1 MIDSSASLQQRLQ
14 KAKQSYVTRHLE
26 LAACH
31 ALLPFQPVALGDLLL
46 ARVTKIRQHPRIELP
61 CGRRANLFVDDEV
74 ILAAGNRYAT
84 DQFAATLPI
93 GSSAYLVA
101 GGGIAA
107 EVISRHASVKPATE
121 IEILG
126 LLADEQQ
133 QVLNL
138 SRFVTLA
145 NAPEPLATGGMR
157 ILLVVGTGMN
167 SGKTTLATAL
177 VSTLCRQACRVVA
190 AKLTGTGSGPDVWR
204 FRDAGAMAAFDFT
217 DAGLPGTWKQPTERL
232 FTIARQIINASCT
245 HEAQYLVIELADGI
259 LQEETKA
266 LIEHRD
272 FMSLCDGCFCAADCA
287 PGALMLVQQLA
298 PSRVPVLAISGTLTR
313 APLLIEEVRH
323 HTGLP
328 VLTLDQVYDP
338 RTVDIVLGELSPVR

>member
-1 MIDSSASLQQRLQ
+1 M
-14 KAKQSYVTRHLE
+14 
-26 LAACH
+26 
-31 ALLPFQPVALGDLLL
+31 QPVSLGDLLL
-46 ARVTKIRQHPRIELP
+46 ARITRIRQHPRIELP
-61 CGRRANLFVDDEV
+61 CGRRANLFTDDEV

-84 DQFAATLPI
+84 DQFAATLPTT
-93 GSSAYLVA
+93 STAHLVA

-107 EVISRHASVKPATE
+107 EVVSRHCQVKPATE
-121 IEILG
+121 IEIIG
-126 LLADEQQ
+126 LLADEHQ

-138 SRFVTLA
+138 SRFVTL
-145 NAPEPLATGGMR
+145 NPPPEELVTGGMR

-177 VSTLCRQACRVVA
+177 VSTLSRQSCRVVA

-204 FRDAGAMAAFDFT
+204 FLDAGAMAAYDFT

-232 FTIARQIINASCT
+232 FTIARQIIDAACT

-266 LIEHRD
+266 LIEHQG
-272 FMSLCDGCFCAADCA
+272 FLALCDGCFLAADCA
-287 PGALMLVQQLA
+287 PGALMLVQQLSA
-298 PSRVPVLAISGTLTR
+298 QKVPILAISGTLTK
-313 APLLIEEVRH
+313 APLLIEEVCH

-328 VLTLDQVYDP
+328 ALTLEQIYDT